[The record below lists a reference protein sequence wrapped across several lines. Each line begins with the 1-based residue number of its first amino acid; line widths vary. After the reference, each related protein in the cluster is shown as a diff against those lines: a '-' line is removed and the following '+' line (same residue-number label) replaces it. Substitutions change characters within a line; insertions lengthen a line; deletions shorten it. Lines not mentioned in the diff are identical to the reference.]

1 VFLAQECT
9 AMFADL
15 LGVTGIFM
23 ILLAYFLNV
32 TGNLETRLLWF
43 IVLHLVGVSL
53 ACAASI
59 LRYYLPFIM
68 LEEVRALISF
78 FFFAHYLKKE

>member
-1 VFLAQECT
+1 
-9 AMFADL
+9 M
-15 LGVTGIFM
+15 
-23 ILLAYFLNV
+23 
-32 TGNLETRLLWF
+32 ETKLLWF

-68 LEEVRALISF
+68 LKEVRALISF
-78 FFFAHYLKKE
+78 FSFARYLKKE

>member
-1 VFLAQECT
+1 
-9 AMFADL
+9 MFADL

>member
-9 AMFADL
+9 AMFTDL

-32 TGNLETRLLWF
+32 TGNMETKLLWF

-68 LEEVRALISF
+68 LKEVRALISF
-78 FFFAHYLKKE
+78 FSFARYLKKE